1 MRVFI
6 SHRYFWPDRAPEA
19 AIFRWVA
26 SHLVM
31 HGYSVDVVSSQPSYH
46 GSSDLDRRPTKEVV
60 DGIRV
65 TRLRLPPESGGKFW
79 RISNAIYLGLYTI
92 FKTFLTSYLKSISK
106 VFLKK
111 NWHTLFYQLFLT
123 SFIFLKSNIL

>member
-1 MRVFI
+1 MLVFI

-19 AIFRWVA
+19 AILRWVA
-26 SHLVM
+26 SHLVK

-46 GSSDLDRRPTKEVV
+46 GSSDLGRRPTKEVV

-92 FKTFLTSYLKSISK
+92 FKTFLTS
-106 VFLKK
+106 
-111 NWHTLFYQLFLT
+111 
-123 SFIFLKSNIL
+123 